1 MGHNLA
7 DGSADCRRAC
17 DTDRQNSGS
26 WPKKMR
32 APPVFQRFD
41 SVERGPHRLAIVDV
55 ARQPSLAQGLAEIV
69 SVSGEHDLAAVE
81 AQPRDWCPEVWP

>member
-1 MGHNLA
+1 
-7 DGSADCRRAC
+7 
-17 DTDRQNSGS
+17 
-26 WPKKMR
+26 
-32 APPVFQRFD
+32 
-41 SVERGPHRLAIVDV
+41 VDV